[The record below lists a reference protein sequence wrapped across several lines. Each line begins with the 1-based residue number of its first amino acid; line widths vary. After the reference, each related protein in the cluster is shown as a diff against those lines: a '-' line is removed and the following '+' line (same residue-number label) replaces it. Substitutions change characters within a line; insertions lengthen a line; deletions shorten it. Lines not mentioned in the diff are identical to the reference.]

1 LILFEKIVSVMKS
14 RTVTVDAVGQC
25 EAVPDLATVEAFAIG
40 EGESASDARAIA
52 KDQASTIRESITD
65 ISTDQIRTVDLLVQD
80 TDEMFDPV
88 TDAQFQATERLHI
101 DCLPGNAESVVVDV
115 TNAGG
120 QIQTVQFQLHENK
133 RRELQDK
140 AIDSAMERA
149 RGKAEQMAAAEGL
162 AITEM
167 QEAAT
172 TDVSTGFEGIVDE
185 ALASSP
191 DTDLHPAPIIVSA
204 GVEVVYELGEE

>member
-1 LILFEKIVSVMKS
+1 LILFEKIGSVMKS

-52 KDQASTIRESITD
+52 KDRASTIRESITD
-65 ISTDQIRTVDLLVQD
+65 ISTDQIRTVDLQVQD

-88 TDAQFQATERLHI
+88 TDAPFQATERLHI
-101 DCLPGNAESVVVDV
+101 DCLPENAESVVVDV

-120 QIQTVQFQLHENK
+120 QIQTVQFQLHEDK

-140 AIDSAMERA
+140 AINSAMERA
-149 RGKAEQMAAAEGL
+149 REKAEQMAAAEGL
-162 AITEM
+162 AVAEM

-172 TDVSTGFEGIVDE
+172 TDVSTGFESIVDE

-191 DTDLHPAPIIVSA
+191 DTDLRPTPITISE
-204 GVEVVYELGEE
+204 GVEVVYELSEE

>member
-1 LILFEKIVSVMKS
+1 MKS
-14 RTVTVDAVGQC
+14 RTITVDAVGRC
-25 EAVPDLATVEAFAIG
+25 EEVPELATVEAFAIG
-40 EGESASDARAIA
+40 EGESASNARAIA
-52 KDQASTIRESITD
+52 KDRASTIRESITD
-65 ISTDQIRTVDLLVQD
+65 ISTDQIRTVDLQVQD

-88 TDAQFQATERLHI
+88 TDASFHATERLHI
-101 DCLPGNAESVVVDV
+101 DCLPENAESVVVDV

-120 QIQTVQFQLHENK
+120 QIQTVQFQLYEDK

-149 RGKAEQMAAAEGL
+149 REKAEQMAAAEGL
-162 AITEM
+162 AVAEM

-172 TDVSTGFEGIVDE
+172 TDVSTGFESIVDE

-191 DTDLHPAPIIVSA
+191 DTDLCPAPITVSE
-204 GVEVVYELGEE
+204 GVKAVYELSEE

>member
-1 LILFEKIVSVMKS
+1 MKS

-52 KDQASTIRESITD
+52 KDRASTIRESITD
-65 ISTDQIRTVDLLVQD
+65 ISTDQIRTVNLQVQD

-88 TDAQFQATERLHI
+88 TDAPFQATERLHI
-101 DCLPGNAESVVVDV
+101 DCLPENAESVVVDV

-120 QIQTVQFQLHENK
+120 QIQTVEFQLHEDK

-140 AIDSAMERA
+140 VIKSAMERA

-162 AITEM
+162 AVAEM

-172 TDVSTGFEGIVDE
+172 TDVSTGFESIVDE
-185 ALASSP
+185 ALSSSP
-191 DTDLHPAPIIVSA
+191 DTDIRPAPITVSE
-204 GVEVVYELGEE
+204 GVEAVYELSEE